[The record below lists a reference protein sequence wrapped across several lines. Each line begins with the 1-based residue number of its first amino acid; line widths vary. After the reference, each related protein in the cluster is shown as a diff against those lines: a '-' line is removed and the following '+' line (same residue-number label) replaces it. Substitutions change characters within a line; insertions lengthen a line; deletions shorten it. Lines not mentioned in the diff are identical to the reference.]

1 MAETCELHSESQS
14 QERATEMESD
24 INVRGAVLGCKH
36 VNCIQRANHRKGQL
50 KRKHINV
57 RGAVVGRKHVNSIQR
72 ANHRNGQL
80 KRKQRFERRAV
91 DGCKHVDPNTEKGN

>member
-1 MAETCELHSESQS
+1 MSEAPWLAETCELHSESQS

-57 RGAVVGRKHVNSIQR
+57 QRRRGWTQTCEQHSESQSQKR
-72 ANHRNGQL
+72 AAE
-80 KRKQRFERRAV
+80 KE
-91 DGCKHVDPNTEKGN
+91 TEI